1 MLFVVNIKKLV
12 ISITCSKCGDEDEKI
27 LKEKQSIEILKI
39 IGLKVTFA
47 TKLFFAIKQ
56 PLMYN

>member
-1 MLFVVNIKKLV
+1 MLFVVNIKMLV

-39 IGLKVTFA
+39 IGLKVTSA
-47 TKLFFAIKQ
+47 AKLFFAIK
-56 PLMYN
+56 

>member
-39 IGLKVTFA
+39 IGLKVTSA
-47 TKLFFAIKQ
+47 AKLFFAIK
-56 PLMYN
+56 